1 MYLNNLN
8 KGRSTMNM
16 NVAVT
21 DIMQNRIF
29 VKRLNFSNCFIK
41 LFTIDIYAKN

>member
-29 VKRLNFSNCFIK
+29 VKRLNFSNCFISI
-41 LFTIDIYAKN
+41 FTQKINF